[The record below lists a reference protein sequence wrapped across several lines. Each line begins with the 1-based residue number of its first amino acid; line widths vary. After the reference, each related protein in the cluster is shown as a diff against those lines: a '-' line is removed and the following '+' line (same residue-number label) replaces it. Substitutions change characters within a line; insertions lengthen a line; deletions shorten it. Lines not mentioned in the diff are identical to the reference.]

1 MECQISQYQTDSS
14 AQHLFWSLP
23 PYRDHFSVLFIT
35 SSGLRTFTSSS
46 IGLDFHTLLSSS
58 WSASPTATNSKQL
71 NDKLKSLA
79 RAITLGSKERV
90 GNITLQLQ
98 TCRDFIGWTDR
109 QVSIR
114 SCSIME
120 KQVLALIKRRLTQ
133 LSVQEEER
141 RKQRAHFKG
150 RFDVY
155 VRKWIDSE
163 SGTRGCWIKILPRK
177 SQVNSSDEN
186 VPGAWDPADD
196 VEASALKLLRASTV
210 GHPLKLRPIQ
220 EM

>member
-1 MECQISQYQTDSS
+1 MHTSQISQYQTDSS

-35 SSGLRTFTSSS
+35 SSGLRTLTSSS

-79 RAITLGSKERV
+79 RAITLWSKERV

-141 RKQRAHFKG
+141 RKQRAHFKWKSEGDRNNFFFNAYATG
-150 RFDVY
+150 RKLMDH
-155 VRKWIDSE
+155 IHSLLE
-163 SGTRGCWIKILPRK
+163 H
-177 SQVNSSDEN
+177 
-186 VPGAWDPADD
+186 AADGLHCH
-196 VEASALKLLRASTV
+196 ALQPK
-210 GHPLKLRPIQ
+210 
-220 EM
+220 